1 MPGPS
6 TVSVHLLPSLIP
18 ATSLHGRVA
27 VVVDVLR
34 ATTVIV
40 RAMAAGCDAVI
51 PCNEIDEAR
60 QVAASLPPGKALLA
74 GERDGVPIPGFDLGN
89 SPGDFVPDVCRGRTL
104 VMTTSNGTRAILAAS
119 EADRVLICSFANLGA
134 TTHAL
139 RDANRPIH
147 IVCAGT
153 EGGVSFEDSILAG
166 ALVWELSLA
175 SKSLK
180 LSPMACGNDA
190 AEIVLELWKGLL
202 GEMDTGQ
209 SLEDTLARGRGGRR
223 VQQLGLQLDIHD
235 AAMMDFLNRVY
246 ELDRDPLRIVRS
258 E

>member
-18 ATSLHGRVA
+18 PTSLRGRVA

-40 RAMAAGCDAVI
+40 RAMAAGCETVI
-51 PCNEIDEAR
+51 PCSEIDEAR
-60 QVAASLPPGKALLA
+60 RIAAALPAGSALLA
-74 GERDGVPIPGFDLGN
+74 GERDGLPIPGFDLGN

-104 VMTTSNGTRAILAAS
+104 VMTTSNGTRAILAAQ
-119 EADRVLICSFANLGA
+119 EADRVLISSFANLGA
-134 TTHAL
+134 TSHAL
-139 RDANRPIH
+139 REEKRPIH

-166 ALVWELSLA
+166 AIVWELSLA
-175 SKSLK
+175 SKSLR
-180 LSPMACGNDA
+180 LSPVACGNDE

-202 GEMDTGQ
+202 GEMDSGR

-235 AAMMDFLNRVY
+235 AAMLDFLNRVY
-246 ELDRDPLRIVRS
+246 ELARDPLHIVRS
-258 E
+258 G